1 MSWLRFRM
9 NLKQSEQLLMGRLS
23 VMDGENEVKS
33 FLATSGLSGWQKPSC
48 QSVRRRGPIPACKT
62 VNISNYSVRTTP
74 FDERGVPGIEGN
86 FYYIE
91 PDPVIVPPARGEFG
105 IHFDA
110 NVPGSAGCVVL
121 RNRDEW
127 EDFQDF
133 MASYKRQGFPTIS
146 LVVEYDIPET
156 PKPQGLVETSYF
168 TVISPQ
174 SGSTLKTCESIDFS
188 GTADEKVAQ
197 ITVTVGPG
205 GPFKIAEV
213 KPIDGKWSFGQTL
226 ITPGV
231 SRPFSFMAFDADRNL
246 LEKIDFQMTLV
257 SPTERAR
264 TIKLTGKMSTFG
276 GLNDTGMRR
285 TEGLALVNRYEEL
298 PDYFLRPPNGEEGLG
313 RLLNPNKYYI
323 ACRWNYSVTP
333 RRYLI
338 STVVKVTNPK
348 NGQSAE
354 AKPVDWGPAEWTGR
368 VADISP
374 GLALKLG
381 LETDDLCIVE
391 IPLSEN

>member
-9 NLKQSEQLLMGRLS
+9 NLKQSDQLLTGKLS
-23 VMDGENEVKS
+23 VMDEENEVKS
-33 FLATSGLSGWQKPSC
+33 FLATSGLPGWQKPSC

-146 LVVEYDIPET
+146 LIVEYNVPET
-156 PKPQGLVETSYF
+156 PRPQDPVGTSYF
-168 TVISPQ
+168 TVTSPQ
-174 SGSTLKTCESIDFS
+174 PGTTLKTHESIEFS

-197 ITVTVGPG
+197 IIVTVGPG
-205 GPFKIAEV
+205 GPFKVAEV
-213 KPIDGKWSFGQTL
+213 QPTDGKWSFSQTL
-226 ITPGV
+226 VTPGV
-231 SRPFSFMAFDADRNL
+231 GRPFSFRAFDADSNL
-246 LEKIDFQMTLV
+246 LQKIDFQMTLV
-257 SPTERAR
+257 SPAERAR

-276 GLNDTGMRR
+276 GPNDTGMRR

-298 PDYFLRPPNGEEGLG
+298 PDYFLRPPNGDEGLG
-313 RLLNPNKYYI
+313 RLLNPDKYYI

-338 STVVKVTNPK
+338 STFVKVTNPK

-391 IPLSEN
+391 IPFSEN